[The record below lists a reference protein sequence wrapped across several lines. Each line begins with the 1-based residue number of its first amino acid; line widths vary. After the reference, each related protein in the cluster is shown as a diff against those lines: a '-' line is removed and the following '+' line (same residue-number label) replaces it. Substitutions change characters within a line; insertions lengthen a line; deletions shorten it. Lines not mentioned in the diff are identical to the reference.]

1 MFIFIDESGV
11 SDLKSSQKYL
21 IVAFALMGN
30 RAFADELIFEI
41 KDKCKKKGKEI
52 HSKEV
57 KFHDLSPLQR
67 EIAVQTI
74 NSKYKN
80 FYICFLDL
88 EKCYKPMVTGQ
99 YEFQIQKSMIH
110 NLLVSINREK
120 VEQYANL
127 RIIMDKKL
135 SKEFQ
140 DSIRHELQKHFG
152 TKKGIEVRTENSG
165 KERGI
170 QVADIIAGAFR
181 SKLLKRSDLF
191 EVDVT
196 HLFQITIPDDNTFK
210 TERVSMK

>member
-11 SDLKSSQKYL
+11 SDLKSNQRYL
-21 IVAFALMGN
+21 IVSFALMGN
-30 RAFADELIFEI
+30 RAFADQLIFEI

-74 NSKYKN
+74 NSKYKH
-80 FYICFLDL
+80 FYICFIDL

-110 NLLVSINREK
+110 NLLVSINKENIDKYNR
-120 VEQYANL
+120 L
-127 RIIMDKKL
+127 RILMDKKL

-140 DSIRHELQKHFG
+140 DSIRHELQEHFG
-152 TKKGIEVRTENSG
+152 TKKGIEVNTANSG

-181 SKLLKRSDLF
+181 AKLLKKSDLF
-191 EVDVT
+191 EVDFT
-196 HLFQITIPDDNTFK
+196 HVFQITIQDDNKFK
-210 TERVSMK
+210 TEQLEK